1 MKLFEEFPPV
11 ATAEWEEAIRR
22 DLKGADYEK
31 KLIWKTEEGIDV
43 RPYYRQEDLAGLEY
57 LRDAP
62 PAAYPYLRGAR
73 ADRNVWAIRQ
83 EIAAASCA
91 EANRLARESVRAG
104 AGEVAFAA
112 TPASRAELETLLAGL
127 PLETTAVHF
136 QSGARTPLL
145 LALLAES
152 QLPVRGSADFDPL
165 GELAR
170 TGSSGLEREALFDE
184 ATACARQAPAGFR
197 PLAVHAGLVAEAGGT
212 AVQELGV
219 GLAHAAE
226 YLAEITARGLTVDQA
241 AAALTLHFA
250 VGANYF
256 FEIAKLR
263 AARLLYA
270 QMVSAFGPAGE
281 QACRAVVACSTMR
294 WDKTVYDP
302 YVNVLR
308 ATTQAM
314 AAVIGGCD
322 SLAVTPF
329 NAIYQAPDEFSGRLA
344 RNTQIILRDEAYL
357 DRHVDPAAGSY
368 LFEVLTDAI
377 AREAWGVFQQVEAA
391 GGYLA
396 ALEAGW
402 IQQEV
407 GRAAEAKRAAVAAR
421 RRVLVGTNQYPNPGE
436 RMLGQIQRPL
446 ESPPPSPAAAP
457 LRVAPLA
464 PWRAATPFEQLRLRT
479 ERHAAAG
486 GKTPCFFL
494 LEIGDPKMRKARSGF
509 VANFLGCAGF
519 QTVESGP
526 VESVDAALAA
536 AQAAAADAIV
546 LCSSDPEYP
555 ALAAQVCPATTL
567 PVLVAGFPKDSV
579 DQLRASGVADFIHL
593 RSNPLEALA
602 GWQERLGVRA

>member
-1 MKLFEEFPPV
+1 MKLFAEFPPV

-22 DLKGADYEK
+22 DLKGADYDK

-43 RPYYRQEDLAGLEY
+43 RPYYRQEHLAGLEY
-57 LRDAP
+57 LREAP
-62 PAAYPYLRGAR
+62 PGAYPYLRGAR
-73 ADRNVWAIRQ
+73 ADRNLWAVRQ
-83 EIAAASCA
+83 DIFAATPAD
-91 EANRLARESVRAG
+91 ANRRAQDSVRAG
-104 AGEVAFAA
+104 ATEVAFA
-112 TPASRAELETLLAGL
+112 TVPADARELRTLLADL
-127 PLETTAVHF
+127 PLDTVAIHF
-136 QSGARTPLL
+136 RCGAHTPHL
-145 LALLAES
+145 LALLAEC

-170 TGSSGLEREALFDE
+170 TGLSTLGRQALFDQ
-184 ATACARQAPAGFR
+184 AAACVRQAPAGFR
-197 PLAVHAGLVAEAGGT
+197 PLAVRAGLVAEAGGT
-212 AVQELGV
+212 VVQELGV

-226 YLAEITARGLTVDQA
+226 YLAEIAARGVTADA
-241 AAALTLHFA
+241 AATALTLHFA
-250 VGANYF
+250 VSANYF

-263 AARLLYA
+263 AARMLYA
-270 QMVSAFGPAGE
+270 QMVSAFGPVAAE
-281 QACRAVVACSTMR
+281 SCRAVVACSTTL
-294 WDKTVYDP
+294 WDKTIYDP

-308 ATTQAM
+308 TTTQAM
-314 AAVIGGCD
+314 SAVIGGCD

-329 NAIYQAPDEFSGRLA
+329 NAVYQAPDEFSERLA

-368 LFEVLTDAI
+368 FLEVLTDAI
-377 AREAWGVFQQVEAA
+377 AREAWGVFQEVEAA

-402 IQQEV
+402 IQQQV

-421 RRVLVGTNQYPNPGE
+421 RRVLVGTNQYPNPAE
-436 RMLGQIQRPL
+436 RMLGQIQEPP
-446 ESPPPSPAAAP
+446 ETPPPAAEAV
-457 LRVAPLA
+457 LRVERLA

-494 LEIGDPKMRKARSGF
+494 LEMGDPKMRKARSGF

-526 VESVDAALAA
+526 VETAEAALAA
-536 AQAAAADAIV
+536 AQAAGADAIV

-579 DQLRASGVADFIHL
+579 DGLRASGVVDFIHL
-593 RSNPLEALA
+593 RSNALEVLA